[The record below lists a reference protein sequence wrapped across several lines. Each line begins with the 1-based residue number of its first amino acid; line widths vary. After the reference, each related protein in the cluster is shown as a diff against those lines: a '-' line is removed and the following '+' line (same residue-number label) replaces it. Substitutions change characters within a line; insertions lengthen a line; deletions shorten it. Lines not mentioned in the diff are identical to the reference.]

1 MATSIHISE
10 HIDRNPVEV
19 YRYAS
24 NLDNLA
30 SWASGLSPDMQI
42 GFAKNNYFGVLDHWV
57 TVNGETFYNP
67 MRVIED
73 GTGSEVIF
81 TLRGTPD
88 IDPADEATIRADL
101 ATLKRVLEEGPAS

>member
-1 MATSIHISE
+1 MTKSVHISE
-10 HIDRNPVEV
+10 FINRSAVEV

-24 NLDNLA
+24 NIENLPH
-30 SWASGLSPDMQI
+30 WASGISPDMQI

-73 GTGSEVIF
+73 GHASEVVF
-81 TLRGTPD
+81 TLRDGS
-88 IDPADEATIRADL
+88 DEDRATIAGDL
-101 ATLKRVLEEGPAS
+101 ATLKRILEA